1 MALSKVNFNSLN
13 LTPTASKTVVF
24 NSNNNGIE
32 AGDVGGS
39 MVLISELTA
48 SSSATL
54 SFTSGIDSTY
64 KEYIFKFI
72 DIHPS
77 STDVNGESFKFN
89 FSIDGGSN
97 YNVAK
102 TSTFFYALNT
112 EADSNSFSYY
122 NGGDLG
128 NSTGDQIVTSELG
141 GDNDQSVAGF
151 LHLFNPSDT
160 VGVKHF
166 IAQFNEARASDGSEA
181 NYLSGYANTTSAIN
195 AVQFSMTRSG
205 ETIQSGSIKLYGIS

>member
-89 FSIDGGSN
+89 FSIDGVSN

-112 EADSNSFSYY
+112 EADSNYFSYY